1 MFHIL
6 EQLVTSFQREP
17 SLWKEITTSVVL
29 LVRWGA
35 MANAGYQPY
44 HPLRSDLPCNKGA
57 ADLEP
62 VRLQIWF
69 SETGQRFVIRDT
81 WDSPV
86 MKDRSM
92 HWTGFTLFK
101 LKVLQQPERSQG
113 FPNVPVG
120 SATIPGD
127 QDGRL
132 WSTGWWWWWW
142 CSSDGWFTSP
152 SGGAGLSWR
161 RRRASLQSW
170 GMPFGVNSQ
179 QSYTVEPSR
188 TTRSSTTTE
197 ASAGGAFTQG
207 VLPEQRDWLQ
217 CWPIHSLHLESVA
230 WSTELLSEQFL
241 PFISPL
247 NMDDSGWFW
256 MMFVV
261 SQSRK
266 PAEQANWG

>member
-1 MFHIL
+1 
-6 EQLVTSFQREP
+6 
-17 SLWKEITTSVVL
+17 
-29 LVRWGA
+29 

-132 WSTGWWWWWW
+132 
-142 CSSDGWFTSP
+142 
-152 SGGAGLSWR
+152 
-161 RRRASLQSW
+161 
-170 GMPFGVNSQ
+170 
-179 QSYTVEPSR
+179 
-188 TTRSSTTTE
+188 
-197 ASAGGAFTQG
+197 
-207 VLPEQRDWLQ
+207 
-217 CWPIHSLHLESVA
+217 
-230 WSTELLSEQFL
+230 
-241 PFISPL
+241 
-247 NMDDSGWFW
+247 
-256 MMFVV
+256 
-261 SQSRK
+261 
-266 PAEQANWG
+266 